1 MGGQTTRTK
10 LVEKDHVILETSR
23 HDPVTQRVYS
33 QNIEMDETETRFY
46 PVQIRYAWP
55 SELDLVAC
63 LAGLRLRERW
73 GGWQREP
80 FTAASMRHVSVYERG

>member
-23 HDPVTQRVYS
+23 HDSVTQRVYS

-46 PVQIRYAWP
+46 PVQTATP
-55 SELDLVAC
+55 
-63 LAGLRLRERW
+63 GLRNWISWPVWLACACASVGVAGNGSRS
-73 GGWQREP
+73 QRR
-80 FTAASMRHVSVYERG
+80 A